1 MATLLENGVILLPA
15 LRVVKDT
22 IGNLVY
28 GNAVASAEQEIERGS
43 TLSRE
48 LERSAVFPPLL
59 TNMVAIGEESGDPE
73 QMLTKLSVYYDLE
86 IKKNL
91 ERLTN
96 SIGPLVILFMGL
108 LIGFIAVAM
117 ILPIFEASTSISG

>member
-117 ILPIFEASTSISG
+117 ILPIFEASTALSG

>member
-1 MATLLENGVILLPA
+1 MR
-15 LRVVKDT
+15 LRR
-22 IGNLVY
+22 
-28 GNAVASAEQEIERGS
+28 AEQEIERGS

-59 TNMVAIGEESGDPE
+59 THMVAIGEESGDPE

-96 SIGPLVILFMGL
+96 SIGPLVILLMGL

-117 ILPIFEASTSISG
+117 ILPILKPAHRLVDSHYFTVINKGGKTCSNG